1 MKDAEACVKY
11 LKDNNIGRAAFI
23 GLDKMLIQRA
33 YREKAYKAPNGSKR
47 LYDLIT
53 PKDEKFL
60 DAFYYALK
68 DTLVTPDIK

>member
-1 MKDAEACVKY
+1 
-11 LKDNNIGRAAFI
+11 
-23 GLDKMLIQRA
+23 MLIQRA
-33 YREKAYKAPNGSKR
+33 YREKSFRAPTGSKR

-68 DTLVTPDIK
+68 DTLVTSDIK